1 MKQVIQEITTSA
13 FEDSLFGVAE
23 APYCQDAN
31 MHVVNSAVS
40 FAENAD
46 DLMQTFENIRDTA
59 IYIQEISIEDN

>member
-13 FEDSLFGVAE
+13 FEDSLFDVAE
-23 APYCQDAN
+23 APHCQNAN